1 MHTVSRKNF
10 LALCAFL
17 LAAAC
22 AATAQG
28 DPHHDRDRDH
38 DRGPAQAQPMGH
50 DDRNMPPGQAKRFD
64 DGRNMPPGQ
73 SKRYFRDEDR
83 DRYYSHYR
91 GDADH
96 WRGRQ
101 RPAFAPGQ
109 RIDRGYAIRP
119 VPRAY
124 WINNTPPPPGYSY
137 GYYGGYV
144 VVYSPKTRIIADVM
158 DLVDAA
164 SHSH

>member
-1 MHTVSRKNF
+1 MHTVSRFRF
-10 LALCAFL
+10 LGLCAL
-17 LAAAC
+17 LLSAAC
-22 AATAQG
+22 VATAQG
-28 DPHHDRDRDH
+28 DPRHDDRDH

-50 DDRNMPPGQAKRFD
+50 DDRNMPPGQAKR
-64 DGRNMPPGQ
+64 
-73 SKRYFRDEDR
+73 YFRDEDR

-91 GDADH
+91 ADADH

-109 RIDRGYAIRP
+109 RIDKGYAIRP

-158 DLVDAA
+158 DLVDAVA
-164 SHSH
+164 HAH

>member
-1 MHTVSRKNF
+1 MHAVSRKSF

-17 LAAAC
+17 LSAAC
-22 AATAQG
+22 VATAQG

-50 DDRNMPPGQAKRFD
+50 DEHHAAPAQA
-64 DGRNMPPGQ
+64 Q
-73 SKRYFRDEDR
+73 QRYFRDNDR

-91 GDADH
+91 ADADH
-96 WRGRQ
+96 WRGRP

-119 VPRAY
+119 VPRSY

-164 SHSH
+164 SHAH